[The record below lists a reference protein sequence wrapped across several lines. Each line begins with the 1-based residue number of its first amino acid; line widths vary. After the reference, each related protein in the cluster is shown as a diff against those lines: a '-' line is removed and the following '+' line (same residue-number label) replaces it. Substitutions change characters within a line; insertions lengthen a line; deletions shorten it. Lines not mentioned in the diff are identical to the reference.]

1 MNRRHKTDPGKPV
14 WGKTLIP
21 VVIAAVLGGAAGMV
35 TARVEPGL
43 SGPVTAPAVQIRQPG
58 FADLVDA
65 VKPAVVNISV
75 EGRIGARARAA
86 MPDLEGLP
94 PFFRRFFEDF
104 GPHRDHERRRARKVR
119 AVGSGFL
126 ISAEGHVVTNHHVVE
141 GAEKITVVLN
151 DGARLQAQRVGS
163 DPKTDLAVLKV
174 DGGEDLPYLAF
185 GDSGKAR
192 AGDWVLAIGNPFGL
206 GGTVTTG
213 ILSARGRD
221 IRSGPYDDF
230 LQIDAPI
237 NKGNSGGPL
246 FDLQGRVIGVNS
258 AIYSP
263 NGGSV
268 GIGFAIPASQAR
280 PVVEQLI
287 AHGRVER
294 GWLGVRIQAIGEDM
308 ADALGLEA
316 PVGALVTQV
325 EPDSPAEAAGL
336 RTGDVIL
343 ALNGRDIT
351 DIRDLTRRVAD
362 VSPGRAGRIKIM
374 RNGESMELTAH
385 IGKADQTPAQAD
397 ASEAQPAQGRLGVTV
412 APLTDELRK
421 RLGLNEDQTG
431 AVITQVDPDGVAAK
445 KGLQSGDVIA
455 KVDDRGIAS
464 PRDVVEAV
472 EEAEQSGKEQILVLM
487 IRDGSPR
494 FLALRIG

>member
-1 MNRRHKTDPGKPV
+1 MNQRTKTNPCRSV
-14 WGKTLIP
+14 WRKTLISMAA
-21 VVIAAVLGGAAGMV
+21 AAVLGGAAGMV
-35 TARVEPGL
+35 TARVDRVP
-43 SGPVTAPAVQIRQPG
+43 GPVAAPAVQIPQPG

-86 MPDLEGLP
+86 MPDLDGLP

-104 GPHRDHERRRARKVR
+104 GPHRDPERHRSRKVR

-126 ISAEGHVVTNHHVVE
+126 VSAEGHVVTNHHVVE
-141 GAEKITVVLN
+141 DAEKITVVLN
-151 DGARLQAQRVGS
+151 DGKRLEAERVGS

-174 DGGEDLPYLAF
+174 DADSDLPYLSF

-268 GIGFAIPASQAR
+268 GIGFAIPASQAE

-294 GWLGVRIQAIGEDM
+294 GWLGVRIQTIGEDM

-316 PVGALVTQV
+316 PVGALVAQV

-336 RTGDVIL
+336 KAGDVIL

-351 DIRDLTRRVAD
+351 DVRDLTRRVAD
-362 VSPGRAGRIKIM
+362 VPPGQDGRIEIM
-374 RNGESMELTAH
+374 RNGRSLELTVR
-385 IGKADQTPAQAD
+385 IGKADRQLAQAD
-397 ASEAQPAQGRLGVTV
+397 AAEAQPAQGRLGITV
-412 APLTDELRK
+412 ASLTDELRE
-421 RLGLNEDQTG
+421 RLGLNKDQTG
-431 AVITQVDPDGVAAK
+431 AVVTAVDPDGAAAK
-445 KGLQSGDVIA
+445 KGLEPGDVIA
-455 KVDDRGIAS
+455 RVDDRGIAS

-472 EEAEQSGKEQILVLM
+472 EAAEKSGRERILMLM
-487 IRDGSPR
+487 IRDGNPS
-494 FLALRIG
+494 FLALRIS